1 MNKTF
6 KKVPVY
12 TRDSVIIEGDDKKKQ
27 KIIDEWTDK
36 LATKM
41 ATMSSDKALI
51 DEFGIQIE
59 RMERRGGHN
68 RKTVE
73 VLNEDGYV
81 TRVFHS
87 VADASQFFGT
97 SDETIIRI
105 CRGGKSGLLTG
116 IILRYRETDK
126 ERAARKKSEAKK
138 ELKKKSHHL

>member
-1 MNKTF
+1 MNKLF

-12 TRDSVIIEGDDKKKQ
+12 TRDSVFIKGDDHKKQ
-27 KIIDEWTDK
+27 EVIDEWTDK

-41 ATMSSDKALI
+41 AEMSSDKAII

-59 RMERRGGHN
+59 RRERRGGHN

-73 VLNEDGYV
+73 MLNEEGYV

-87 VADASQFFGT
+87 VVDASQFFGT

-105 CRGGKSGLLTG
+105 CRGKKSGMLTG
-116 IILRYRETDK
+116 VILRYRESDK
-126 ERAARKKSEAKK
+126 ERKARKKSEAKK
-138 ELKKKSHHL
+138 KMKKRK

>member
-1 MNKTF
+1 MNKLF

-12 TRDSVIIEGDDKKKQ
+12 TRDSVGFIKDEKKKQ
-27 KIIDEWTDK
+27 ETIDTWTDR

-59 RMERRGGHN
+59 RRELRGGHN

-116 IILRYRETDK
+116 IILRYRKTDK
-126 ERAARKKSEAKK
+126 ERAARKKAEAKK
-138 ELKKKSHHL
+138 KSKKRNKRQ

>member
-1 MNKTF
+1 MNKLF

-12 TRDSVIIEGDDKKKQ
+12 TRDSVGFIKDEKKKQ
-27 KIIDEWTDK
+27 ETIDTWTDR

-59 RMERRGGHN
+59 RRERRGGHN

-81 TRVFHS
+81 TLVFHS
-87 VADASQFFGT
+87 VNEAARHFGT
-97 SDETIIRI
+97 SDETILRS
-105 CRGGKSGLLTG
+105 CRGKRKSCLLNG
-116 IILRYRETDK
+116 VILRFRETDK
-126 ERAARKKSEAKK
+126 ERKARKKAEAKK
-138 ELKKKSHHL
+138 KSKKKAK

>member
-12 TRDSVIIEGDDKKKQ
+12 TRDSVFIKGDDKKKQ

-59 RMERRGGHN
+59 RRERRGGHN

-73 VLNEDGYV
+73 MLNEEGYV
-81 TRVFHS
+81 TKIFHS
-87 VADASQFFGT
+87 VHDAAECYGT
-97 SDETIIRI
+97 SDETIQRI
-105 CRGGKSGLLTG
+105 CRGRKSGLLSG
-116 IILRYRETDK
+116 VILRYRETEK
-126 ERAARKKSEAKK
+126 ERTARKKAEAKK
-138 ELKKKSHHL
+138 KAKKKLK